1 MTTVREPKEVV
12 QRFLDHGSTAE
23 GWNMEVITECFSEH
37 YWSHTW
43 QGDLATTGARQGRF
57 FAAFEFI
64 ERLSSDLIAEDD
76 LVVHRSTVK
85 LRHVGEVFGIPPT
98 DRVVTTEHV
107 EMWRVIDAKIVEHW
121 GGLGAGAQ
129 LYRAL
134 TKPDG

>member
-1 MTTVREPKEVV
+1 MATVREPKAVV
-12 QRFLDHGSTAE
+12 QRFLDDGSTAD

-43 QGDLATTGARQGRF
+43 EGDLASTGARQGRF

-107 EMWRVIDAKIVEHW
+107 EMWRVADAKIVEHW

-134 TKPDG
+134 TKPVG

>member
-1 MTTVREPKEVV
+1 MDALKAPKDVVR
-12 QRFLDHGSTAE
+12 RFLDHGSTAD
-23 GWNMEVITECFSEH
+23 GWNMEVITECFSED

-43 QGDLATTGARQGRF
+43 QGDLPTTGVRQGRF
-57 FAAFEFI
+57 FSAFEFI
-64 ERLSSDLIAEDD
+64 ERLSSDLVAEGD

-85 LRHVGEVFGIPPT
+85 LRHVGEVLGVPPT

-107 EMWRVIDAKIVEHW
+107 EMWRVTDARIVEHW

-134 TKPDG
+134 TTPDG

>member
-1 MTTVREPKEVV
+1 
-12 QRFLDHGSTAE
+12 
-23 GWNMEVITECFSEH
+23 MEVITECFSER

-57 FAAFEFI
+57 FGAFEFL

-98 DRVVTTEHV
+98 DRVVTSEHV
-107 EMWRVIDAKIVEHW
+107 EMWRVADGKITEHW
-121 GGLGAGAQ
+121 GGMGAGSQ

-134 TKPDG
+134 TTPDG

>member
-1 MTTVREPKEVV
+1 
-12 QRFLDHGSTAE
+12 
-23 GWNMEVITECFSEH
+23 MEVISECFSEH

-43 QGDLATTGARQGRF
+43 QGDLASTGARQGRF
-57 FAAFEFI
+57 FSAFEFI

-85 LRHVGEVFGIPPT
+85 LRHVGEIFGIPAT

-134 TKPDG
+134 KKPGG

>member
-1 MTTVREPKEVV
+1 MATVREPKEVV
-12 QRFLDHGSTAE
+12 QRFLDHGSTAD
-23 GWNMEVITECFSEH
+23 GWNMEVIAECFSER

-64 ERLSSDLIAEDD
+64 ERLSRDLIAEDD

-85 LRHVGEVFGIPPT
+85 IRHVGEMFGIPPT

-107 EMWRVIDAKIVEHW
+107 EMWRVIDGQIVEHW

-134 TKPDG
+134 TKSGG